1 MHESEL
7 KRLLEATAD
16 AAFAVDP
23 QGRIRTWNSEAARMF
38 GCDASSVFERPCAA
52 VVNGHSA
59 SGTQVCKEN
68 CFTLQRA
75 CGSLDRR
82 SGGTDRGNIANFDME
97 ARPKGRPSFW
107 VNVSVLVATD
117 LHTGRR
123 LVVHLVRDISN
134 RRRAERFAAEVVGL
148 TRRLESGGDGGE
160 LPPTPPLTAQE
171 LRILELIR
179 DGDGSE
185 EIARELEIGIGTLR
199 NHIHDLNRKLGTHSR
214 LEALMQAVKRGLV

>member
-7 KRLLEATAD
+7 MRLLEGTAD
-16 AAFAVDP
+16 AAFAVDT
-23 QGRIRTWNSEAARMF
+23 QGRIRTWNRAAARMF
-38 GCDASSVFERPCAA
+38 GCDASSVLERACAA
-52 VVNGHSA
+52 VVNGYSA

-68 CFTLQRA
+68 CFTLARA
-75 CGSLDRR
+75 CGSRR
-82 SGGTDRGNIANFDME
+82 SGQTDNGNIANFDME
-97 ARPKGRPSFW
+97 ARPKGRPPFW
-107 VNVSVLVATD
+107 VNVSVLVAAD
-117 LHTGRR
+117 LHTERR

-179 DGDGSE
+179 NGHGSD
-185 EIARELEIGIGTLR
+185 EIARELEISIGTLR
-199 NHIHDLNRKLGTHSR
+199 NHVHDLNRKLGTHSR
-214 LEALMQAVKRGLV
+214 LEAVMQAAKRGLI